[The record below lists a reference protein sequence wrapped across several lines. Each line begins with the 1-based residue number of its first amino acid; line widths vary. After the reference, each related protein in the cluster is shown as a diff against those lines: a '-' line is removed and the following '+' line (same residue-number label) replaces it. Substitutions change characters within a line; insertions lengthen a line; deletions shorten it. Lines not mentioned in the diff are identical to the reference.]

1 MKQATRKYECRMV
14 SASGQYI
21 FPQIKSGEVGLNAN
35 DYMQALVENPGA
47 EVYLFSA
54 AENYTK
60 NNDKRLFI

>member
-1 MKQATRKYECRMV
+1 MV